1 MELKH
6 KLPYREKSLE
16 RDILLFKWSGPED
29 FKLPLNPEFWLTEY
43 GSLGWDLKHECWVY
57 GVFNG
62 ILDEYGDFMTYVCH
76 TLNTEDVKS
85 YELKN
90 HEEVIVCGNTPLYRP
105 FAKEREY
112 YSFMKEEADLSI
124 LCQVINTRLNRAFIA
139 MNDQQK
145 NAIMKAYKEAAAGFP
160 LIITTSLLEDLDT
173 VDLTIPGEV
182 DKIQYITSFYQ
193 SMEKREANDFGI
205 DLDNLDKRAQV
216 STEEIKQYDDVT
228 TMEYLIMWEMRL
240 RFMEEMKK
248 AGIDINIVRNPIF
261 FDEPTKEDVDNGTF
275 EEAEAETETPET
287 PEEKKETEEPEDG
300 NKD

>member
-1 MELKH
+1 MA
-6 KLPYREKSLE
+6 EK
-16 RDILLFKWSGPED
+16 
-29 FKLPLNPEFWLTEY
+29 
-43 GSLGWDLKHECWVY
+43 WDS
-57 GVFNG
+57 
-62 ILDEYGDFMTYVCH
+62 D
-76 TLNTEDVKS
+76 
-85 YELKN
+85 
-90 HEEVIVCGNTPLYRP
+90 
-105 FAKEREY
+105 
-112 YSFMKEEADLSI
+112 YSFMKDEADLSI

-145 NAIMKAYKEAAAGFP
+145 NAIMKAYKESAAGFP

-261 FDEPTKEDVDNGTF
+261 FDEPTSALDPEITGEVLKVIKELAALDMTMVIITHEMKFAHDVSDKIVFMDGGVIA
-275 EEAEAETETPET
+275 AEGT
-287 PEEKKETEEPEDG
+287 PEEVFSSG
-300 NKD
+300 NERLQEFLSAFNG